1 MSRSK
6 YIKTKK
12 IYRKKSK
19 RNAKYRRKT
28 NKNNKR
34 NKKYTRKTNKYKKNI
49 KKQFGGDFNESEKQ
63 RLREV
68 LQQHNFTEEQITE
81 IISILSPVSQQF
93 TKPSEFQQLLYQLEE
108 VEEFEEIRDW
118 VTQVAEIFIDRV
130 GTDSESL
137 SSDNDEDN

>member
-6 YIKTKK
+6 YTKTKK

-19 RNAKYRRKT
+19 RNTKYRRKT

-68 LQQHNFTEEQITE
+68 LQQHNFTKEQITE

-93 TKPSEFQQLLYQLEE
+93 TKPTEFQQLLDQLGE

-118 VTQVAEIFIDRV
+118 VTQLVEMFIERV

-137 SSDNDEDN
+137 SSDNDDN

>member
-1 MSRSK
+1 MARSK
-6 YIKTKK
+6 YIKSKK
-12 IYRKKSK
+12 KYRAKSK
-19 RNAKYRRKT
+19 RNTKYRRKT

-81 IISILSPVSQQF
+81 LIDILSPASQQF
-93 TKPSEFQQLLYQLEE
+93 TKPNEFQQLLDQLAEADE
-108 VEEFEEIRDW
+108 GFEEIRDW
-118 VTQVAEIFIDRV
+118 VTQISEIFINRV
-130 GTDSESL
+130 GTDTESL
-137 SSDNDEDN
+137 SSDDDN